1 MGVCGSCMVHMGFS
15 CDAAISGLSLYGS
28 ALGSSDGA
36 VVCGL
41 LSGGSAV
48 VELVLA

>member
-1 MGVCGSCMVHMGFS
+1 MGVCGSCVVHMGFS
-15 CDAAISGLSLYGS
+15 CDAAISGLSLYGPP
-28 ALGSSDGA
+28 LGSSDGA

-48 VELVLA
+48 VQLVLA